1 MKFQLQYKVIAAD
14 GRTATVP
21 ASSQAAARHK
31 GRGILRLSPTDPVRL
46 KRSLKFDRS
55 FGGMKV
61 DDQMDLLMKYSRLL
75 TSKTPLEVAYER
87 LGDRALPRGS
97 GEPASNAFA
106 RSGVH
111 PVACAILSVAET
123 AGQSGEGADRAA
135 DWLAEREK
143 RRDEWIRPATMQT
156 FFSIGLM
163 FVLFALPLVA
173 NGMFNMI
180 PTEYVTLQHTP
191 LSQFLLDVYEN
202 VYSLLNPYVSV
213 ALVWA
218 VLGSACFALTRL
230 SGPVRDRLPL
240 LGPLGRLG
248 EQEQLTAWLS
258 MYMPF
263 HASNLPFADFVR
275 AGSRA
280 FKSGML
286 ARSFAILLEDVES
299 GEADSLATAAAMHPD
314 AVPGGLNE
322 AIVVMAD
329 MDEEAGQKHLK
340 DLMML
345 SGREMRRLAGRARRQ
360 GKILRN
366 VTTVFMMG
374 FLIIGIYGPLTQ
386 SIGTPSF

>member
-1 MKFQLQYKVIAAD
+1 MRFQYKVIASD
-14 GRTATVP
+14 GRTATVS
-21 ASSQAAARHK
+21 ASSPAAARRN
-31 GRGILRLSPTDPVRL
+31 GRAILRLSPADPVRL
-46 KRSLKFDRS
+46 KRSWKFDRS
-55 FGGMKV
+55 IGGMKV
-61 DDQMDLLMKYSRLL
+61 TQQVGLLMKYSRLL
-75 TSKTPLEVAYER
+75 TSKTPVEVAYER
-87 LGDRALPRGS
+87 LGDSLLPRQS
-97 GEPASNAFA
+97 GEPASKAFA

-111 PVACAILSVAET
+111 PVACAILSVSET
-123 AGQSGEGADRAA
+123 VGQSGEGADRAA
-135 DWLAEREK
+135 QWLSDRED
-143 RRDEWIRPATMQT
+143 RREEWIGPATTQA

-163 FVLFALPLVA
+163 FLLFAMPLVA

-191 LSQFLLDVYEN
+191 LSQLLLDVYEN
-202 VYSLLNPYVSV
+202 VYAPLNPYVS
-213 ALVWA
+213 LGLIWA
-218 VLGSACFALTRL
+218 ILGSACYALTKL
-230 SGPVRDRLPL
+230 SGPVRNRLPL

-286 ARSFAILLEDVES
+286 ARCFAILLKDVES

-314 AVPGGLNE
+314 AIPGGFNE
-322 AIVVMAD
+322 EIVVMAD
-329 MDEEAGQKHLK
+329 MDHEAGQKHLR
-340 DLMML
+340 DLMKL
-345 SGREMRRLAGRARRQ
+345 GTNEMRQLAGQARRQ

-366 VTTVFMMG
+366 VSTVFMIG
-374 FLIIGIYGPLTQ
+374 FLIVGIYGPLTQ